1 MAATYPPAQTPWS
14 IGDLV
19 IHDDDAKRADV
30 LMVVTGC
37 GSDGIHRTRCAFP
50 TEQPRSGQRE
60 VWRHNLAPAA
70 RSEPLR
76 HRRAARSI
84 HAGSVSFSTTPI
96 SSNAAAI
103 RPQRHVVKR

>member
-1 MAATYPPAQTPWS
+1 MATTYPPAQTPWS

-37 GSDGIHRTRCAFP
+37 GSDGIHRTRYAFP

-60 VWRHNLAPAA
+60 VWRHKLAPLHDPSRFGIDVPRGLFTPAA
-70 RSEPLR
+70 
-76 HRRAARSI
+76 
-84 HAGSVSFSTTPI
+84 SVSAPRLS
-96 SSNAAAI
+96 AATLLRSGPSATS
-103 RPQRHVVKR
+103 